1 MTSASTAV
9 KRLNSE
15 SLQQKALSELK
26 QDALELGLSKEA
38 VKQFGNLSHKAT
50 WLAAINDAI
59 GREFETAP
67 GDDSVQNQ
75 EEIANIETVSTQFD
89 NIAVTVIQSDIDATE
104 IACLIDHPALCE
116 GELLGLAP
124 DSDYLGKDDRGLPT
138 HWALFDDDQDKVDIY
153 SLEPTAPIPPILTI
167 ENIDK
172 LLTAEPSATP
182 IRDQL
187 LLKMMDKGLSLSDLE
202 QLQSEPLD
210 EDTATVFLTLLE
222 ESGRMLSEALAA

>member
-15 SLQQKALSELK
+15 SLQQKALTELK
-26 QDALELGLSKEA
+26 QDALELSLTKED

-50 WLAAINDAI
+50 WLTAINDAI
-59 GREFETAP
+59 GREFEA
-67 GDDSVQNQ
+67 V
-75 EEIANIETVSTQFD
+75 ETENDIT
-89 NIAVTVIQSDIDATE
+89 VTVNQSDIEVTE
-104 IACLIDHPALCE
+104 ITCLIDHPALCE

-124 DSDYLGKDDRGLPT
+124 DSYYLGKDDRGLPT

-202 QLQSEPLD
+202 HLQNEPLD

-222 ESGRMLSEALAA
+222 ESGRMLSEALAL

>member
-15 SLQQKALSELK
+15 SLQQKALTELK
-26 QDALELGLSKEA
+26 QDALELSLTKED

-59 GREFETAP
+59 GREFEAAP

-75 EEIANIETVSTQFD
+75 EAIANIETVHAKPA
-89 NIAVTVIQSDIDATE
+89 NIAVTVIQSNSSGSWHKIKKTPITTTE
-104 IACLIDHPALCE
+104 DGVE
-116 GELLGLAP
+116 SDGELK
-124 DSDYLGKDDRGLPT
+124 S
-138 HWALFDDDQDKVDIY
+138 
-153 SLEPTAPIPPILTI
+153 EPIPPINPTGDTGQLSGCL
-167 ENIDK
+167 ES
-172 LLTAEPSATP
+172 LTP

-202 QLQSEPLD
+202 HLQNEPLD

-222 ESGRMLSEALAA
+222 ESGRMLSEALAL